1 MNHKNAFLLGLSIAT
16 LTLLL
21 TIFYDFVIDDSLQR
35 TKLSYLVLFIGNFII
50 DYAIAFFALKNMKKK

>member
-50 DYAIAFFALKNMKKK
+50 DYAIVYFAWKNWKKK